1 MTDRDA
7 GELELGRI
15 SGAWGI
21 AGWVRVHSRTEPPE
35 NIFDYQPWRSER
47 SPGLFHVE
55 EWRRQG
61 PRLVC
66 RLREV
71 GDRDTAEAL
80 AGTVLTIQAEQLP
93 PAEPGHWYWSD
104 LIGLEVVDASDQRL
118 GTVSGL
124 LDAGVHDVLQVAA
137 ADGGEDLLIPFVTG
151 IYVQNVDL
159 DSRRIR
165 VDWEL
170 AWSRDPD

>member
-7 GELELGRI
+7 AELELGRI

-35 NIFDYQPWRSER
+35 NIFDYQPWRSDR

-71 GDRDTAEAL
+71 ADREAAEAL
-80 AGTVLTIQAEQLP
+80 TGTVLKIHPDQLP

-104 LIGLEVVDASDQRL
+104 LFGLDVLDAAGARL

-124 LDAGVHDVLQVAA
+124 LDAGAHDVLQVDA
-137 ADGGEDLLIPFVTG
+137 ADGGEALLIPFVLG
-151 IYVQNVDL
+151 NYVLEVDL
-159 DSRRIR
+159 EARCIR

-170 AWSRDPD
+170 AWSREPD